1 MTTRTLEGRIMIPAQ
16 WLEDQQ
22 YDLLMAP
29 WRTVIGDQA

>member
-1 MTTRTLEGRIMIPAQ
+1 LVRDLITPK
-16 WLEDQQ
+16 Q